1 MACESIRKYLV
12 LIKFQLTPY
21 NTYNMFTED
30 FYECL
35 NTLNQVSVYQ
45 EYIRFLD
52 ILSEANTFCKML
64 VQVPKTYLVGNS

>member
-1 MACESIRKYLV
+1 M
-12 LIKFQLTPY
+12 KFQLAPY

-35 NTLNQVSVYQ
+35 NTSNQITIYQ
-45 EYIRFLD
+45 KYIRFLD
-52 ILSEANTFCKML
+52 ILNEANTFCKML

>member
-1 MACESIRKYLV
+1 MACTGIRKYLV
-12 LIKFQLTPY
+12 PMKFQLAPY
-21 NTYNMFTED
+21 NTYNTFTED

-35 NTLNQVSVYQ
+35 KTLNQVTIYQ
-45 EYIRFLD
+45 EYIRFLN